1 MPEPGKSD
9 KWNSLLETLGVPATE
24 PPPKAPEAAAEPP
37 KAASAPPPRMA
48 KPAPKPKASPP
59 AAKSPSYWSRIAGAL
74 GLETPAVPEPE
85 PVPPTPA
92 PPAPVA
98 ERPARSQ
105 ESGGR
110 GREAQPDRNA
120 PPPRKLESMFG
131 PKEPDVDV
139 FGLDQGSDRIDSAGG
154 LRSADEPPRQSM
166 HREPPASRREPP
178 PSRREPPPSRREPPP
193 SRREPPAGR
202 GEPPSSRREPPPGR
216 EAPPPAFSAEDDEGF
231 VLDYEVEGDSD
242 LNLGE
247 EPVAPVSEASDES
260 SDRGGP
266 PRGERRDSAAGPRGD
281 SAGGLRDSEDGPR
294 EGGRRRRGRR
304 RGRGRG
310 GRREDGPPTGA
321 SAPPPPRF
329 QDQDDDLE
337 EYGPPAEAEF
347 EREPEFDL
355 DEGSDLDL
363 GPALPPAAR
372 GNEADDRLP
381 PRRPQ
386 RSESAGGR
394 GESTGGPRDDERE
407 GRSRRGRRGGRGRGR
422 GDRERERPPAGPRP
436 TDYGPGPRSESGGGL
451 RNERLE
457 DDLPLDEEAADIELA
472 GEPEEDEGPASGHPT
487 HKKIPTWEE
496 AVGILVEAN
505 MAARADRPDR
515 DRGRGGGGGGGG
527 RGRGGRGRGG
537 GGGERR

>member
-24 PPPKAPEAAAEPP
+24 PPAKPAETAAETP

-48 KPAPKPKASPP
+48 KPAPKPKAAPP

-85 PVPPTPA
+85 PTPPP

-98 ERPARSQ
+98 ERPARGQ

-110 GREAQPDRNA
+110 GRESQPERAA

-139 FGLDQGSDRIDSAGG
+139 FALDQGSERGSV
-154 LRSADEPPRQSM
+154 EPPRQ
-166 HREPPASRREPP
+166 PAHREPP

-202 GEPPSSRREPPPGR
+202 SEPPGRREPPPGR
-216 EAPPPAFSAEDDEGF
+216 EAPPPVFSAEDDEGF

-247 EPVAPVSEASDES
+247 EPVAPVSGTSDEDS
-260 SDRGGP
+260 ERGVP
-266 PRGERRDSAAGPRGD
+266 PRGERRGDSASGPRGD
-281 SAGGLRDSEDGPR
+281 SVGDSEDGPR

-310 GRREDGPPTGA
+310 GRREDGPPPGA
-321 SAPPPPRF
+321 SAPPPRF

-347 EREPEFDL
+347 EREPEFEL

-363 GPALPPAAR
+363 GPEMPPASR
-372 GNEADDRLP
+372 GKEADDRLP

-386 RSESAGGR
+386 QRSESA
-394 GESTGGPRDDERE
+394 GGPRDDERE

-422 GDRERERPPAGPRP
+422 DRDRDRPPAGLRP
-436 TDYGPGPRSESGGGL
+436 ADYGAGP

-472 GEPEEDEGPASGHPT
+472 GEPEGDEGPASGHPT

-537 GGGERR
+537 GRR